1 VRWLD
6 LHSVYQSSLN
16 GIRILWPCE
25 SRWMILAS
33 LTWMYA
39 TNFKIDC
46 GQAAARFHPSTTFD
60 FVVCEREAQSEGPLL
75 SHQYQ
80 ATTQLKLG

>member
-1 VRWLD
+1 
-6 LHSVYQSSLN
+6 
-16 GIRILWPCE
+16 
-25 SRWMILAS
+25 
-33 LTWMYA
+33 MYA